1 MAIVKDEQTYQTV
14 HDYCF
19 SVEIIAASVLL
30 KLKTSHPYPRSG
42 CVLGTNS
49 PKTRQGK
56 AEPSAR
62 GSCSRPA
69 ALRRRQGARGR
80 AAAAMWGRVPP
91 AWGCGAGRA
100 ARFSLLF
107 LAGRPR
113 SKIQKLFSTSS
124 VLSTEKDKSTTSTGS
139 TTEAASKSPESAA
152 ETPKQKLLN
161 IIGNMKVEV
170 TSKKKFQRLKTR
182 EIKNQ
187 ATDKLEGLDS
197 KSSTFQE
204 AAEDTERSK
213 PLNRELVEAVSAV
226 ASSFPRSKEQTESE
240 LLAQLR
246 RHEET
251 TDKQRKGGTINI
263 RNVIS
268 EMSVK
273 RQSPARRGVMI
284 SNRISLAMEEDGQRI
299 KPERFSSHSFDSR
312 RSLREGKR
320 LNIFTKAPP
329 ETESALKTVSSP
341 TIWDLEFAK
350 EIAAVT
356 DQPPRNGFEEMIQWT
371 KEGILWEFPIDN
383 EAGMDD
389 DAEFHEHI
397 FLEKHLKGFPKEGP
411 IRHFM
416 ELVICG
422 LSKNPYL
429 SVKQKIEHI
438 EWFQKYFEEK
448 EELVQEM

>member
-1 MAIVKDEQTYQTV
+1 
-14 HDYCF
+14 
-19 SVEIIAASVLL
+19 
-30 KLKTSHPYPRSG
+30 
-42 CVLGTNS
+42 
-49 PKTRQGK
+49 
-56 AEPSAR
+56 
-62 GSCSRPA
+62 
-69 ALRRRQGARGR
+69 
-80 AAAAMWGRVPP
+80 
-91 AWGCGAGRA
+91 
-100 ARFSLLF
+100 
-107 LAGRPR
+107 
-113 SKIQKLFSTSS
+113 STSS

-139 TTEAASKSPESAA
+139 TNEVASKSPEGAA

-170 TSKKKFQRLKTR
+170 TTKKKFQQLKTQ
-182 EIKNQ
+182 EIKKQ

-197 KSSTFQE
+197 RSSTFQGP
-204 AAEDTERSK
+204 AEDAQRSK

-226 ASSFPRSKEQTESE
+226 ASSLPRSKEQTESE

-268 EMSVK
+268 EMSIK
-273 RQSPARRGVMI
+273 RQSPAQRGVMI
-284 SNRISLAMEEDGQRI
+284 SNRISLAMEEDGQRL
-299 KPERFSSHSFDSR
+299 KPDRLSSRSFDSR
-312 RSLREGKR
+312 RYFLSLREGKR

-397 FLEKHLKGFPKEGP
+397 FLEKHLKDFPKEGP

-438 EWFQKYFEEK
+438 EWFRNYFDEK
-448 EELVQEM
+448 EEFLQEM